1 MNKTPNNNFLE
12 EEIEYEEVPE
22 SEISPEDEVL
32 EEIEEE
38 IEVADRVARETMK
51 ALTEAES
58 RIEQANLYKAVLNTS
73 LFAKGSARPEIIK
86 RVEKEFKA
94 FVMYRLEVLLG
105 IKAEGG
111 VSGTSQQSA
120 VAVNMPFSQ
129 SEVAALKDIA
139 RKLVA
144 KQAPPPAVQQ
154 AAVPVVTPVAAQEQ
168 VPVGQVGEEQ
178 EEAYEEPQRPVR
190 MVKRVVKRTVNGQQ
204 QAPAKKPRRP
214 RSNNV
219 SEVTGQDLSQA
230 RSEARPPVPMPS
242 ASMMNAMNA
251 DLAEKNARGGV
262 AATQGALTGHLKT
275 LINGNG

>member
-22 SEISPEDEVL
+22 TELSPEDEVL

-38 IEVADRVARETMK
+38 IEAADRVTRETMK

-73 LFAKGSARPEIIK
+73 LFAKGSARPEIVK

-105 IKAEGG
+105 IKAENG
-111 VSGTSQQSA
+111 VQGSAQQA
-120 VAVNMPFSQ
+120 APVNLPFSQ
-129 SEVAALKDIA
+129 AEIKALKDIA
-139 RKLVA
+139 SKLVQRHTPA
-144 KQAPPPAVQQ
+144 PAVQQ
-154 AAVPVVTPVAAQEQ
+154 AAVPVITPVSAQEN
-168 VPVGQVGEEQ
+168 VSVEQVGEE
-178 EEAYEEPQRPVR
+178 EEEPQQQVR
-190 MVKRVVKRTVNGQQ
+190 MVKRVVRRTVNGQQ
-204 QAPAKKPRRP
+204 APAKKVKKP
-214 RSNNV
+214 RSNNI

-230 RSEARPPVPMPS
+230 RSEVRPPVPMPS

-251 DLAEKNARGGV
+251 EQAEKNARGGV
-262 AATQGALTGHLKT
+262 QATQGALANHLRAM
-275 LINGNG
+275 INGNG